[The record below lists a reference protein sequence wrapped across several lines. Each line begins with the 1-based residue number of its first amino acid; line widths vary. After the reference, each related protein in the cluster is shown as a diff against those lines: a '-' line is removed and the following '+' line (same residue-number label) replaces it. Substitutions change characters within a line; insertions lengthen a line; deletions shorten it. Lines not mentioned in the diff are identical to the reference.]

1 MGSAGTG
8 ARCACVHLPSSGTHP
23 GFLSDLAG
31 ALPSLSL
38 LSKSVCLH
46 FLPHPLAPVLVLGL
60 VGCEALDLLLSLS
73 EAVSSV

>member
-23 GFLSDLAG
+23 GFLSDFAR

-38 LSKSVCLH
+38 LSKSDCLPA
-46 FLPHPLAPVLVLGL
+46 LPSPPARPSLGPRTRWL
-60 VGCEALDLLLSLS
+60 
-73 EAVSSV
+73 